1 MSIGVGIFLIT
12 VGAILAFGVRDRSSA
27 VDLSVVGVIIMLA
40 GACGIWLS
48 YSITNKRRRVETQAI
63 DPAVEEEYR
72 TIEETVHAEPVAEPA
87 PVTRA
92 RLVDPA
98 PVKPAGFAKP
108 APAQETAPAPET
120 APVPE
125 TAEPVE
131 TQPIERHI
139 DLDPAASGLQVEV
152 PERRVPV
159 RPRTQP
165 VKPAE
170 SLRSRLMNQ
179 FRTRR

>member
-1 MSIGVGIFLIT
+1 MSIGFGIFLIT

-63 DPAVEEEYR
+63 DPVVEEEYR
-72 TIEETVHAEPVAEPA
+72 TIEENTNPEPVVEPA

-92 RLVDPA
+92 QPA
-98 PVKPAGFAKP
+98 ASA
-108 APAQETAPAPET
+108 EPET
-120 APVPE
+120 VE
-125 TAEPVE
+125 EPVE
-131 TQPIERHI
+131 RHV

-152 PERRVPV
+152 PDRRVPV
-159 RPRTQP
+159 RPQEQQQ
-165 VKPAE
+165 KPAE
-170 SLRSRLMNQ
+170 SLRSRLRNQ

>member
-1 MSIGVGIFLIT
+1 MSIGFGIFLIT
-12 VGAILAFGVRDRSSA
+12 VGAILAFGVRDRSST

-72 TIEETVHAEPVAEPA
+72 TIEENVQPEPVAEPA

-92 RLVDPA
+92 RLADPA
-98 PVKPAGFAKP
+98 AAKP
-108 APAQETAPAPET
+108 APAPET
-120 APVPE
+120 A
-125 TAEPVE
+125 EPLE
-131 TQPIERHI
+131 TQPVERHV

-152 PERRVPV
+152 PDRRVPV
-159 RPRTQP
+159 RSQQP
-165 VKPAE
+165 KPAE
-170 SLRSRLMNQ
+170 SLRSRLRNQ

>member
-1 MSIGVGIFLIT
+1 MSIGFGIFLIT

-72 TIEETVHAEPVAEPA
+72 TIEETVHEEPA
-87 PVTRA
+87 VEPA
-92 RLVDPA
+92 RVRRVRVADPA
-98 PVKPAGFAKP
+98 ATYP
-108 APAQETAPAPET
+108 APAAHPGDGTPEAT
-120 APVPE
+120 HSSE
-125 TAEPVE
+125 SES
-131 TQPIERHI
+131 IERHI

-159 RPRTQP
+159 RPQTQP